1 MDDKS
6 IIDLFFRRDEQGIQ
20 QATLLY
26 GNYCRTVAKNILQNL
41 EDAEEAVADT
51 WLKAW
56 NSIPPNRPTHLKQ
69 YLAKITRNIALNTYR
84 EQTSQKRGGRQV
96 TLALEELGDCISHP
110 DSVDFQINEQL
121 LRDAIQCFLLQ
132 ISQKDRMV
140 FVRRY
145 FYLEDTPSIAQRYGL
160 KESNVLLILS
170 RTRKKLKQYLIKEG
184 YDL

>member
-1 MDDKS
+1 M
-6 IIDLFFRRDEQGIQ
+6 
-20 QATLLY
+20 
-26 GNYCRTVAKNILQNL
+26 
-41 EDAEEAVADT
+41 ADT

-84 EQTSQKRGGRQV
+84 EQLSKKRGGSQV
-96 TLALEELGDCISHP
+96 TLALEELGECIRHP
-110 DSVDFQINEQL
+110 DSVDSQINEQS
-121 LRDAIQCFLLQ
+121 LRDTIQGFLLQ

-145 FYLEDTPSIAQRYGL
+145 FYLEDTPTIARRYGL

-170 RTRKKLKQYLIKEG
+170 RTRKKLKQHLIKEG

>member
-1 MDDKS
+1 MTHIVQWLQS
-6 IIDLFFRRDEQGIQ
+6 
-20 QATLLY
+20 
-26 GNYCRTVAKNILQNL
+26 LQNP

-56 NSIPPNRPTHLKQ
+56 DSIPPNRPTYLRL
-69 YLAKITRNIALNTYR
+69 YLAKITRTIALNTYR
-84 EQTSQKRGGRQV
+84 EQTSKKRGGGQI
-96 TLALEELGDCISHP
+96 TLALEELGECVSHS
-110 DSVDFQINEQL
+110 DSVDSQINEQL
-121 LRDAIQCFLLQ
+121 LRDDIQAFLQQ
-132 ISQKDRMV
+132 ISKKDRMV

-145 FYLEDTPSIAQRYGL
+145 FYLEDTPAIAQRYGL